1 MVNLAKSKIS
11 FLVVITLIKIY
22 VFYKFNS
29 NYIEVYYRPFLSQNF
44 SILNYWDYWLNYGGR
59 SDSFPYGLGLFIP
72 LKFFQIISNF
82 INFPLRFAFG
92 LAYLVI
98 DLIILY
104 QFRRLSLLNI
114 FFYALNPV
122 IFYVTYIEGQTDI
135 IVGFVVLL
143 FAIFLKKG
151 KYIFAS
157 ISLGIAIGCKLSAI
171 LVIPFLVVFFL
182 DNPKFKRL
190 NFLISLRSLVIGSL
204 FYLPAIWSR
213 GFRKMVLE
221 TPEISRL
228 FDFSI
233 DLNVSKIY
241 IFPAIYVTLLLW
253 VWKTGKSSIDFLLIV
268 TGVGLF
274 ALPIF
279 SSSWI
284 GWQLWTLPLLFFIG
298 DFNRQRDHFVLF
310 TINFL
315 TLIRAFDS
323 TFLEKS
329 DSSIVVNTL
338 NSLNTVILVLTSFW
352 LLNSIT
358 RYKAEAITRYNSFD
372 PTIVTISGDSGV
384 GKDFLSDNLIRVLG
398 TDSAIK
404 ISGDSYH
411 KYERGSIALRSTTLL
426 NPEQNDLNSWKFHLD
441 SLRNRSI
448 FQTRNYDHA
457 FGRFT
462 EWKLSRKKYDF
473 VVSQGLHANYGI
485 FNDVSDLKL
494 HLIMNEKLRIE
505 LKLKRDSNA
514 RNQNRKKILSEIQ
527 RRRRDGIKYID
538 SQNNLVDIILSIDA
552 KSEISDKRQFFYT
565 LVFKNVILFEKLMD
579 RIRQSQN
586 HFLGLD
592 IDFTEYSISLAET
605 SFEVTS
611 ISQFLENSLRNY
623 NDFLPIDFK
632 LENAQNP
639 LLIAIIILTM
649 EINKTNRTRLRLE

>member
-1 MVNLAKSKIS
+1 MVNLTKSKMS
-11 FLVVITLIKIY
+11 FLLVITLIKIY
-22 VFYKFNS
+22 FFFKFNG
-29 NYIEVYYRPFLSQNF
+29 NYIEVYFRPFLSQNF
-44 SILNYWDYWLNYGGR
+44 SVLNYWDHWLNYGGR

-72 LKFFQIISNF
+72 LKFFYIISNF
-82 INFPLRFAFG
+82 MNIPIRFAFCF
-92 LAYLVI
+92 AYLAI
-98 DLIILY
+98 DLMILY
-104 QFRRLSLLNI
+104 QFRRLSFLNI
-114 FFYALNPV
+114 FFYVLNPV

-135 IVGFVVLL
+135 IVGLFLLL
-143 FAIFLKKG
+143 FAIFLKNRNH
-151 KYIFAS
+151 IFSS

-182 DNPKFKRL
+182 DNPKFKKL

-204 FYLPAIWSR
+204 FYLPVIWSP
-213 GFRKMVLE
+213 GFRKMVLG

-279 SSSWI
+279 SNSFI
-284 GWQLWTLPLLFFIG
+284 GWQLWTLPLLLFIR
-298 DFNRQRDHFVLF
+298 DFNRQRDHFLLF
-310 TINFL
+310 IINLL

-323 TFLEKS
+323 TFLGKS
-329 DSSIVVNTL
+329 DNFFLVYTL

-358 RYKAEAITRYNSFD
+358 RYKEETMTKYNNFD

-384 GKDFLSDNLIRVLG
+384 GKDLLSDNLIRVLG
-398 TDSAIK
+398 SNSAIK

-411 KYERGSIALRSTTLL
+411 KYERGSVASRSTTLL
-426 NPEQNDLNSWKFHLD
+426 NPEQNDLDSWKIHLD
-441 SLRNRSI
+441 SLRNRSL
-448 FQTRNYDHA
+448 FQIRDYDHA

-473 VVSQGLHANYGI
+473 VVSQGLHANYGM
-485 FNDVSDLKL
+485 FNDVSDLKI
-494 HLIMNEKLRIE
+494 HLSMNENLRIE
-505 LKLKRDSNA
+505 LKLKRDSIA
-514 RNQNRKKILSEIQ
+514 RNQNSKKILSEIK
-527 RRRRDGIKYID
+527 RRRRDGKKYID
-538 SQNNLVDIILSIDA
+538 LQNNLVDIILLIDA
-552 KSEISDKRQFFYT
+552 KSEMSGKKHFFYT
-565 LVFKNVILFEKLMD
+565 LVFKNVNLFEKLMD
-579 RIRQSQN
+579 RIRQSQSN
-586 HFLGLD
+586 FLSLD
-592 IDFTEYSISLAET
+592 IDFTGYSISLTET
-605 SFEVTS
+605 SFDVTS
-611 ISQFLENSLRNY
+611 ISQFLEISLQNY

-639 LLIAIIILTM
+639 LLIAIIILSM
-649 EINKTNRTRLRLE
+649 EICKTNRTRLRLE